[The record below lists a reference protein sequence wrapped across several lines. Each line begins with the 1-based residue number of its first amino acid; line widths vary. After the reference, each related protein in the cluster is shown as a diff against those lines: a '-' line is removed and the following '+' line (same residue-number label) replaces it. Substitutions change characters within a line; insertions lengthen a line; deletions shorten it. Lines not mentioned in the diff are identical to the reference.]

1 VVKTKEKQKTCKAVK
16 QLTLDTLTNN
26 AESKKSDTPTVP
38 GQEKQ
43 IIITEIGSV
52 TKEDELVLKVV
63 FKLLPSKSSFS
74 KVRSDLWFND
84 QRISSRSISIPQS
97 PLAVDQFELTPVLD
111 MKGIPTGPHLIRV
124 ELYELWSTGERLC
137 QANKEVTVDYVPM
150 TRAERLVKVPIVK
163 SVAGQDLEVVSRIR
177 KRNLQGNWRS
187 REERDLQQKR
197 RIVA

>member
-43 IIITEIGSV
+43 IIITEIESV
-52 TKEDELVLKVV
+52 TKEDELVLKVG

-74 KVRSDLWFND
+74 KVRSALWFDN
-84 QRISSRSISIPQS
+84 QQISSRTISIPQS
-97 PLAVDQFELTPVLD
+97 QLAVDQFELTPVLD
-111 MKGIPTGPHLIRV
+111 MKGIPAGPHLIRV

-163 SVAGQDLEVVSRIR
+163 SVAGQDLEVVSESEKDIYREIEETEKKELR
-177 KRNLQGNWRS
+177 SKRDEW
-187 REERDLQQKR
+187 
-197 RIVA
+197 